1 MTAVAESPTT
11 EQPTEG
17 HGHPSD
23 LIYWKVGGILAVL
36 TGLEV
41 STYWWPKGARHIA
54 VAVLLIMMAIKFC
67 TVALYFMHLKF
78 DAKILRRLF
87 ITGFILASFVYLLAL
102 STMSFWDHS
111 GTEKFNNP
119 PRSHPIPPP
128 PTEPPPSIPAGE

>member
-1 MTAVAESPTT
+1 MTAVAEPQTS
-11 EQPTEG
+11 EHLEEG

-23 LIYWKVGGILAVL
+23 LVYWKIGGILGVL

-41 STYWWPKGARHIA
+41 STYWWPSGSRHIA
-54 VAVLLIMMAIKFC
+54 DVVLIVVMAIKFC

-87 ITGFILASFVYLLAL
+87 ITGFVLALFVYLLAL
-102 STMSFWDHS
+102 STFAFWDHS
-111 GTEKFNNP
+111 GTPRFNDP